1 MDKIIDRIKG
11 AKSILI
17 STHVNPDSDGLGA
30 GIALMEALRKLG
42 KNVEFVTQDRPPKN
56 LSFLQGIDEIKSMD
70 EAKKDYDL
78 AIVVD
83 SATFERIGATEQLM
97 AGMDVINIDH
107 HISNP
112 KYGDLYLVEYLSST
126 CEIMYNFIKKLGVE
140 IDLPMAYALY
150 SGIVNDTGNFAHDN
164 VTEATLEIAGKLVG
178 KGVKNSI
185 VVRELFHNKSYAG
198 LKIQGDAF
206 SHMVFVPEKRFV
218 YYYLPY
224 EKLVE
229 FGGTKED
236 TEGIVERINSLEG
249 SNVSLFLRG
258 EKDGTIKGSMRS
270 KEDTDVNAIASI
282 FGGGGHQKAAGFS
295 SELPAEEIIRLV
307 EEKL

>member
-1 MDKIIDRIKG
+1 MNRIIDRIKR
-11 AKSILI
+11 AENILI

-30 GIALMEALRKLG
+30 GIALMGALRKMG

-56 LSFLQGIDEIKSMD
+56 LSFLQGIDEVKGID
-70 EAKKDYDL
+70 EARGGYDL
-78 AIVVD
+78 AIAVD
-83 SATFERIGATEQLM
+83 SATFDRLGATKQLM
-97 AGMDVINIDH
+97 EGIDVINIDH

-112 KYGDLYLVEYLSST
+112 KYGDLYLVKYISST
-126 CEIMYNFIKKLGVE
+126 CEIMYNFIGELGVE

-150 SGIVNDTGNFAHDN
+150 AGIINDTGNFAHDN
-164 VTEATLEIAGKLVG
+164 VTENTLEIAGKLVG

-185 VVRELFHNKSYAG
+185 VVRELFHNKTYAG

-206 SHMVFVPEKRFV
+206 TEMVFVPEKRFV

-270 KEDTDVNAIASI
+270 KEETDVNAIASI

-295 SELPAEEIIRLV
+295 SNLPAEEIIKIV